1 MGKCPHGLLPLAYLL
16 IPLLSLHPSPLS
28 LLCHRQPTTMPVR
41 YPNTGETLPCSA
53 GRTRADTVHLSLTR
67 LRLCQGWKPASRLGV
82 AKGGYE
88 ALAGGVAKRRKKSVA
103 SLRHVGILEESNVSG
118 RRAFCLEFL
127 SSTVTTEYT
136 KVHTSITDSS
146 HLPLHSS
153 HVLLSLNPSYKRFSD
168 KEKYDAQQWF
178 FGWGGDYIKEYSLSD
193 RQGEE
198 SISVAIM
205 RQYGAF
211 SSRSDLFAKFDQRH
225 QLFEEDHYNIQAEM
239 DQKRTRYDV
248 RLTTSDVDFLY

>member
-1 MGKCPHGLLPLAYLL
+1 M
-16 IPLLSLHPSPLS
+16 
-28 LLCHRQPTTMPVR
+28 
-41 YPNTGETLPCSA
+41 
-53 GRTRADTVHLSLTR
+53 
-67 LRLCQGWKPASRLGV
+67 